1 MKSLIIGSFAALPA
15 LSACSSVMKTIP
27 EAKDMVIW
35 YDKPAGEA

>member
-27 EAKDMVIW
+27 EAKDIIW